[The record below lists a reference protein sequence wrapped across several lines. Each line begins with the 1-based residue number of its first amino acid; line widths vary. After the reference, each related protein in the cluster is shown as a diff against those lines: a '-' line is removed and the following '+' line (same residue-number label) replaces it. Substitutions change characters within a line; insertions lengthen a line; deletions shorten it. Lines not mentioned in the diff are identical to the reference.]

1 MSSITPILRRLII
14 LPFLFVSAG
23 FAQTADPQPLVNKAL
38 SAVGGRDKLLKIF
51 RIREIFHFGGTP
63 NPAPSVPSLFASC

>member
-1 MSSITPILRRLII
+1 
-14 LPFLFVSAG
+14 
-23 FAQTADPQPLVNKAL
+23 VNKAL